1 MAAHEQ
7 IARERMV
14 AGFAVHILGAVA
26 APLDE
31 SERLIRASLVS
42 TQVVGLAITRYIWQV
57 GAIATMPGEDVIVYI
72 APTIQRYL
80 NGRLV
85 IAAAGTLGQ
94 PSRD

>member
-31 SERLIRASLVS
+31 RERLVRASLAS
-42 TQVVGLAITRYIWQV
+42 TQMV
-57 GAIATMPGEDVIVYI
+57 GAIATMPGEDAIAYI

-80 NGRLV
+80 TGR
-85 IAAAGTLGQ
+85 IDKGGR
-94 PSRD
+94 S